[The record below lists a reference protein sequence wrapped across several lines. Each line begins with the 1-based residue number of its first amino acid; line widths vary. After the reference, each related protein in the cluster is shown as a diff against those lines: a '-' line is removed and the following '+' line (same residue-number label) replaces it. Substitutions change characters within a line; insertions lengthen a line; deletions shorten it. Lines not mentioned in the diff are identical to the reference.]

1 MAISKR
7 SYEIISHALW
17 QMRFPV
23 GVNADS
29 FLAELQQAR
38 EDVAKELAITE
49 RREPPADLSLD
60 AKIKWFEEWVSD
72 HAKKPS
78 ALEAEDYAD
87 MFDVINAAKG
97 RISGVS
103 KEGEAK

>member
-1 MAISKR
+1 MERTKSIGEKAAQI
-7 SYEIISHALW
+7 YDWCACLT
-17 QMRFPV
+17 
-23 GVNADS
+23 
-29 FLAELQQAR
+29 R
-38 EDVAKELAITE
+38 EDAENQIRGLLG
-49 RREPPADLSLD
+49 REPPAELSLD

-103 KEGEAK
+103 KEGEE